1 MSKLLI
7 QDKFYL
13 LKGNFL
19 PNRAQMFLPMESM
32 IHYCQI
38 SYAQL
43 SHNQLFNEAI
53 LFFLSRFLFAALK
66 DIGAPL

>member
-1 MSKLLI
+1 
-7 QDKFYL
+7 
-13 LKGNFL
+13 
-19 PNRAQMFLPMESM
+19 MFLPMESM